1 MFFDFKKPEV
11 IIGTVVVII
20 VIIVV
25 LSIVYKLFFDNSS
38 KIESQDKSQ
47 DNSQDKSQDKSQNI
61 NTIYD
66 LIKYYTSNNTEHF
79 IDNTEIVELYNL
91 LLTKLPNG
99 LKKLI
104 SCDDNILDNKD
115 NVYQI
120 IKCIKGQMYHWW
132 MANMY
137 ADSQNPDIISID
149 SINLIMLIIIWLLI
163 MIEDNNNTVKDI
175 MLFDASTNQVT
186 IINEKLKEMF
196 KDINVIDGNNNVM
209 DIMSFHAIFKQYMYK
224 SQDIQKDK
232 CNCKG

>member
-1 MFFDFKKPEV
+1 
-11 IIGTVVVII
+11 
-20 VIIVV
+20 
-25 LSIVYKLFFDNSS
+25 
-38 KIESQDKSQ
+38 
-47 DNSQDKSQDKSQNI
+47 
-61 NTIYD
+61 
-66 LIKYYTSNNTEHF
+66 
-79 IDNTEIVELYNL
+79 
-91 LLTKLPNG
+91 
-99 LKKLI
+99 
-104 SCDDNILDNKD
+104 
-115 NVYQI
+115 
-120 IKCIKGQMYHWW
+120 MYHWW